1 MTECDEI
8 IIVMNNVST
17 RKVNAIATN
26 VTCTTSINCHGKE
39 SKRLLYFANSFIS
52 GHITIDNYYYL
63 LSLSKIKKYNI
74 KWKIIKFKKF
84 VLKIVRVLT

>member
-8 IIVMNNVST
+8 IIVMSNVST
-17 RKVNAIATN
+17 RKVNVAS
-26 VTCTTSINCHGKE
+26 TTSINCHGKE
-39 SKRLLYFANSFIS
+39 NKRLLYFANSFIS

-74 KWKIIKFKKF
+74 K
-84 VLKIVRVLT
+84 